1 MTHWRRLGGAMLA
14 LLVVSVAGTIGYLV
28 LGFGLLDAV
37 YQTVTTVSTVGFREV
52 EPLSSAGKVF
62 TMGLILVGVGAALY
76 AFSVLIETF
85 LEGQLNEL
93 LGRRRM
99 EQSIASMRD
108 HVIICGWGR
117 VGRSIGGELAEGD
130 RDLVVVERNEAKLD
144 GGPPAVVGDATEDA
158 VLRAAG
164 IEQASALVAAADSDA
179 ANSFIVLSARALN
192 PDLFI
197 VARTRNED
205 SGDKL
210 YRSGAD
216 RVVNPQNIGGA
227 RMAAFVLRPHVA
239 EFLDVVMHEGTLEF
253 RLEEVAVT
261 ASSPVAGRSLRDTH
275 IRDRTGALVLA
286 LRDEHGAF
294 QTNPD
299 PDTEVQAGQVIIAIG
314 TQDELDALVAF
325 VVS

>member
-1 MTHWRRLGGAMLA
+1 MVA
-14 LLVVSVAGTIGYLV
+14 LVLVSVAGTIGYLA
-28 LGFGLLDAV
+28 LGLGPLDAV

-52 EPLSSAGKVF
+52 EPLTPAGKVF
-62 TMGLILVGVGAALY
+62 TMALILVGVGAALY

-164 IEQASALVAAADSDA
+164 IERASALVAAADTDA

-261 ASSPVAGRSLRDTH
+261 ASSPIAGRSLRDTH

-286 LRDEHGAF
+286 LRDEHGQF
-294 QTNPD
+294 RTNPD
-299 PDTEVQAGQVIIAIG
+299 PDAEVRAGHVIIAIG
-314 TQDELDALVAF
+314 TQVELDALVAL
-325 VVS
+325 VGG

>member
-1 MTHWRRLGGAMLA
+1 MVA
-14 LLVVSVAGTIGYLV
+14 LVLVSVAGTIGYLA
-28 LGFGLLDAV
+28 LGLGPLDAV

-52 EPLSSAGKVF
+52 EPLTPAGKVF
-62 TMGLILVGVGAALY
+62 TMALILVGVGAALY

-117 VGRSIGGELAEGD
+117 VGRSIGSELVEGD

-164 IEQASALVAAADSDA
+164 IERASALVAAADTDA

-261 ASSPVAGRSLRDTH
+261 ASSPIAGRSLRDTH

-286 LRDEHGAF
+286 LRDEHGQF
-294 QTNPD
+294 RTNPD
-299 PDTEVQAGQVIIAIG
+299 PDAEVRAGHVIIAIG
-314 TQDELDALVAF
+314 TQDELDALVAL
-325 VVS
+325 VGG

>member
-1 MTHWRRLGGAMLA
+1 MVA
-14 LLVVSVAGTIGYLV
+14 LVLVSVAGTIGYLA
-28 LGFGLLDAV
+28 LGFGPLDAV

-52 EPLSSAGKVF
+52 EPLTPAGKVF
-62 TMGLILVGVGAALY
+62 TMALILVGVGAALY

-117 VGRSIGGELAEGD
+117 VGRSIGSELVDGN

-164 IEQASALVAAADSDA
+164 IERASALVAAADSDA

-261 ASSPVAGRSLRDTH
+261 ASSPIAGRSLRDTH

-286 LRDEHGAF
+286 LRDERGQF
-294 QTNPD
+294 RTNPD
-299 PDTEVQAGQVIIAIG
+299 PDAEVRAGHVIIAIG
-314 TQDELDALVAF
+314 TQDELDALVAL
-325 VVS
+325 VGG